1 MTSLS
6 STSSSASDGHAADR
20 IIPIAVE
27 ENAVYQRP
35 TSNQSSS
42 NKSTNNLMTASCPN
56 SQALLRANNH
66 ITTPSRSAKRLVK
79 NVCIKQRAKI
89 TVLFF
94 SKNNAD
100 MHAQGHATYFYGL
113 QVQ

>member
-27 ENAVYQRP
+27 ESAVYHRP
-35 TSNQSSS
+35 TSNQASS

-66 ITTPSRSAKRLVK
+66 ITTPSRSAKRLVQKCMHQAKDK
-79 NVCIKQRAKI
+79 NNC
-89 TVLFF
+89 TFF

-100 MHAQGHATYFYGL
+100 MNAQGHTKYFYG
-113 QVQ
+113 